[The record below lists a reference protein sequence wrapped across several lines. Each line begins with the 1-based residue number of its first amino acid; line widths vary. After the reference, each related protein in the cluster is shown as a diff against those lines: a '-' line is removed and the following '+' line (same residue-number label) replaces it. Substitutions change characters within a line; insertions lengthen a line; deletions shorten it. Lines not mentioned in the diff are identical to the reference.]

1 MGNVKRTSMNLDLD
15 LVGEARAVLGTAN
28 TTDTVHAAMF
38 EAVRAHHL
46 SRLADWRPD
55 VEAMERI
62 EAAGLPRFA
71 DEVVAAGFVRT

>member
-1 MGNVKRTSMNLDLD
+1 
-15 LVGEARAVLGTAN
+15 
-28 TTDTVHAAMF
+28 MF